1 MVEII
6 KNTNNTLTF
15 VCDGYI
21 LPCNLLKVE
30 KVADNSNYYCL
41 WINEKEFYLFNVQN
55 KKHALK
61 INTYTTA
68 KKFCKIEF
76 YSNDSKTFVAY
87 RSDKDY
93 AYILFEN
100 GDYENIVFKYVGNEY
115 NGIRPVKVHN
125 DRWGYYNVFKRGFLY
140 DISKGMFL
148 EENEELVQCYNTNCY
163 SIYKKGLY
171 YRFVLFDT
179 NTHKTYYSDKIEY
192 LEETYDNNKIIGKIY
207 GKNIYTLLNKKN
219 PTLPIGYYTS
229 KPRYIAEKNCFTAKR
244 INSFVVISNNKE
256 ISNCQWIED
265 TFVFNNSYIL
275 NRTTT
280 GIWKLYRFSDG
291 SEICTDW
298 TNIRFDSDLECI
310 VADTDKGKNQIV
322 GNSDIEKFSKIL
334 LEKSKSCF
342 EYITPKVIQQKENE
356 IIVEVTN
363 TKPQSVNKSDIP
375 NVNRYNELPSN
386 IDFIAFIEHIK
397 ISQDGYVLSSRAH
410 KMLSVNNHICWIIQD
425 KHIVIISRFL
435 NTKSHKIIYYQEG
448 VESDIFNKKSEK
460 KFLQTNITITNGEDS
475 LYEALSN
482 YEYIPQKE
490 TKYNVASNYLPNA
503 VDYCI
508 FVNDLY
514 YDSSGEFEFVQTQNN
529 AEELPLQTFVC
540 WNIKKEQS
548 ILISKYI
555 GNNQH
560 QIVYRKMNNIGLLFS
575 RRNCNQFIKTRINI
589 TTESAL
595 IRKVNNIARQGIIDG
610 DEITK
615 HQIQHQEE
623 EQNLPNIHYCIF
635 VQDLQINS
643 KGRFEY
649 LLNETVAKD
658 SVFCWVV
665 ESRKKIVISKNCD
678 IKNHEVLH
686 IIKNNEGLIYSR
698 IRLNEVLHIKMN
710 DVTKQNIISKINKI
724 VGTIYR
730 EHNQQMYKLKTEMNK
745 KTNVKKFEYADCLN
759 NIDTNRIS
767 RFYFDD
773 IAYEMK
779 ANDIW
784 NEPDVFIRRQFV
796 QKRNLI
802 AILLDSTSKA
812 FIENSTIFYEIIGEG
827 KDYRF
832 NQDFNPVNRAIR
844 DNDRRILL
852 FYKSKDGQIRFLEE
866 VVCVG
871 YVFKTD
877 ENCEKNVGRKIIVFK
892 LCSSNEKVLHG
903 EYNTAKDE
911 EISKTPILEKVAQIE
926 CNSSNETND
935 SFTTNSI
942 NEDNMKEK
950 DIDVFAH
957 LRKLYLTMSNLKELG
972 LKINDDIVNEINR
985 LEEKVVKEEL
995 LPSIASKI
1003 TDTLSPIEREIT
1015 LVVNYIPN
1023 EPIKFGI
1030 CREHLADTVN
1040 VNLLEVE
1047 CKEDEEQN
1055 KERTLHTKSAKSNL
1069 RITLPNGRIISHSTA
1084 VESLIEFIL
1093 YIGAEKAQRVGLV
1106 RCKMPLISQYKDTKY
1121 GNRQKLIG
1129 NGLYLMT
1136 CTSTEA
1142 KKEDIEKIA
1151 SFYDINVNVEIIQ

>member
-1 MVEII
+1 MVEIK
-6 KNTNNTLTF
+6 KNNDNSITF
-15 VCDGYI
+15 ICDGDI
-21 LPCNLLKVE
+21 LPCAFTKVDR
-30 KVADNSNYYCL
+30 VANFSNYYCL
-41 WINEKEFYLFNVQN
+41 WINDKEFYLFNTKN
-55 KKHALK
+55 KKYALK
-61 INTYTTA
+61 TNIYKEA
-68 KKFCKIEF
+68 KKFYKIGH
-76 YSNDSKTFVAY
+76 YSKLTGTFVAY

-93 AYILFEN
+93 AHILFEY
-100 GDYENIVFKYVGNEY
+100 GDYEEYVFKYVGEEH
-115 NGIRPVKVHN
+115 NGIRPVKGCN
-125 DRWGYYNVFKRGFLY
+125 DKWAYYNVVKRNFLY
-140 DISKGMFL
+140 DINSGL
-148 EENEELVQCYNTNCY
+148 QLSDEEVLAQFYNHDCYT
-163 SIYKKGLY
+163 IYKKGLY
-171 YRFVLFDT
+171 YRFIYFDRDK
-179 NTHKTYYSDKIEY
+179 HKTFYSDKLEWY
-192 LEETYDNNKIIGKIY
+192 EETDGSKVIGKVFY
-207 GKNIYTLLNKKN
+207 KNIYALLNRKN

-229 KPRYIAEKNCFTAKR
+229 KPRYVAERNIFIARK
-244 INSFVVISNNKE
+244 IDSFVIINNNKE
-256 ISNCQWIED
+256 ICNYQWSED
-265 TFVFNNSYIL
+265 NFIFHQEYIL
-275 NRTTT
+275 NKVT
-280 GIWKLYRFSDG
+280 GRGWKIYNLNDG
-291 SEICTDW
+291 KEICTNW
-298 TNIRFDSDLECI
+298 SNIRYDAEKQCI
-310 VADTDKGKNQIV
+310 IADTEGGKNQIISQ
-322 GNSDIEKFSKIL
+322 SDIEYFSKL
-334 LEKSKSCF
+334 LFEKSKSYF
-342 EYITPKVIQQKENE
+342 DSANSEIIQQTSNEKHDDVANITPRNE
-356 IIVEVTN
+356 KKEVTL
-363 TKPQSVNKSDIP
+363 
-375 NVNRYNELPSN
+375 NVSQYKELPSS
-386 IDFIAFIEHIK
+386 IDFIAFVEHIK

-410 KMLSVNNHICWIIQD
+410 KMLSVNNHICWIVQD

-448 VESDIFNKKSEK
+448 IESDIFNNKIEK
-460 KFLQTNITITNGEDS
+460 KFIQTNITITNGENS
-475 LYEALSN
+475 LYEVLSN
-482 YEYIPQKE
+482 YDNISKE
-490 TKYNVASNYLPNA
+490 EKKQYNNASNYLPSV

-514 YDSSGEFEFVQTQNN
+514 YDSNDEFEYVQVQNN
-529 AEELPLQTFVC
+529 AEELPQQTFVC

-560 QIVYRKMNNIGLLFS
+560 QIVYRKINNIGLLFS
-575 RRNCNQFIKTRINI
+575 RRDCNQFIKTRINI
-589 TTESAL
+589 TTKSAL
-595 IRKVNNIARQGIIDG
+595 IRKINNIARQGIISG
-610 DEITK
+610 DAITK
-615 HQIQHQEE
+615 TQIQHQEDD
-623 EQNLPNIHYCIF
+623 QNLPNIHYCIF

-649 LLNETVAKD
+649 LLNETVSKD

-678 IKNHEVLH
+678 IKYHKVLH

-745 KTNVKKFEYADCLN
+745 KNSEKKFEYADCLN
-759 NIDTNRIS
+759 YMDTNCTS

-784 NEPDVFIRRQFV
+784 NKPDVFIRRQFV

-802 AILLDSTSKA
+802 AILLDSTSNA
-812 FIENSTIFYEIIGEG
+812 FVENNTVFYEIIGEG

-832 NQDFNPVNRAIR
+832 NQDFSPVNRAIR
-844 DNDRRILL
+844 DNNKRILL

-892 LCSSNEKVLHG
+892 LRSSNEKVLH
-903 EYNTAKDE
+903 EECDTAKDE
-911 EISKTPILEKVAQIE
+911 EIFKTTIPENVVQTE

-935 SFTTNSI
+935 SFTSNTI
-942 NEDNMKEK
+942 NEYNMKEK

-995 LPSIASKI
+995 LPSITSKI

-1015 LVVNYIPN
+1015 LVVNYTPN

-1030 CREHLADTVN
+1030 CREHLTDTTIN
-1040 VNLLEVE
+1040 ANFLELE
-1047 CKEDEEQN
+1047 CREDEVQN
-1055 KERTLHTKSAKSNL
+1055 KERALHTKSAKSNL

-1084 VESLIEFIL
+1084 LESLIEFIL
-1093 YIGAEKAQRVGLV
+1093 YVGIEKVEKVGLV
-1106 RCKMPLISQYKDTKY
+1106 RCKVPLISQNIDIKY
-1121 GNRQKLIG
+1121 SNRQKLIG
-1129 NGLYLMT
+1129 NRRYLMT
-1136 CTSTEA
+1136 CTSTLA
-1142 KKEDIEKIA
+1142 KKEDIEEIA
-1151 SFYDINVNVEIIQ
+1151 RYYNLNIKVEII